1 MHRDAQLVHS
11 SGQAP
16 VRRDDR
22 YPGPVG
28 EVAEEFDEAIVP
40 GVPTGA
46 PGVRDLDTV
55 VGASGQ
61 ITEGSAVEHQGD
73 PWPVV
78 SREVLEP
85 GQETARRA
93 VAVPPPAVGSGADH
107 VHAVDEDVLGPR
119 CHGQTIARWGCRDV
133 LAGLRR
139 GGEPIVVGTPRRGV
153 TW

>member
-1 MHRDAQLVHS
+1 
-11 SGQAP
+11 
-16 VRRDDR
+16 
-22 YPGPVG
+22 
-28 EVAEEFDEAIVP
+28 
-40 GVPTGA
+40 
-46 PGVRDLDTV
+46 